1 MISKKKNK
9 GFQTLH
15 NFSFA
20 QCPMTKYSKAK
31 IQFVHSWHSFE
42 TATIRV
48 TVKSSSFL
56 LRFLSANGKISS
68 CEKTIFMKKVG
79 VSFREVVMVQRLRGQ
94 DLLFGGAEPLDF
106 APSSNKI
113 SDYWGGSCPPCPPY
127 NYLTGFIQWSVTMKT
142 ISFSLSS
149 LLASLHY
156 KVNKGGR
163 NSEVLSELLRRC
175 L

>member
-1 MISKKKNK
+1 MDDFKEKKNK

-68 CEKTIFMKKVG
+68 CEKTIFMKKV
-79 VSFREVVMVQRLRGQ
+79 RK
-94 DLLFGGAEPLDF
+94 DP
-106 APSSNKI
+106 PSSDITNLK
-113 SDYWGGSCPPCPPY
+113 YHGH
-127 NYLTGFIQWSVTMKT
+127 TTKT
-142 ISFSLSS
+142 LF
-149 LLASLHY
+149 
-156 KVNKGGR
+156 
-163 NSEVLSELLRRC
+163 
-175 L
+175 

>member
-1 MISKKKNK
+1 MDDFKEEKKNK

-79 VSFREVVMVQRLRGQ
+79 VSFNGQ
-94 DLLFGGAEPLDF
+94 LP
-106 APSSNKI
+106 
-113 SDYWGGSCPPCPPY
+113 
-127 NYLTGFIQWSVTMKT
+127 
-142 ISFSLSS
+142 
-149 LLASLHY
+149 
-156 KVNKGGR
+156 
-163 NSEVLSELLRRC
+163 
-175 L
+175 